1 LYLWRCGAAIRL
13 AWAVDTGAVR
23 TYYVGAMNLTLSLD
37 ERLLAEAR
45 KVAAA
50 MGKSV
55 NQLVREYLEQL
66 ATRSPVE
73 EEIAE
78 MRRLSMEGA
87 GHSRG
92 WKFDRDEI
100 HARP

>member
-1 LYLWRCGAAIRL
+1 
-13 AWAVDTGAVR
+13 
-23 TYYVGAMNLTLSLD
+23 MNLTLSID
-37 ERLLAEAR
+37 ERLVDDAR

-55 NQLVREYLEQL
+55 NQLIREYLEQL
-66 ATRSPVE
+66 TSTSTVE
-73 EEIAE
+73 DDLAE
-78 MRRLSMEGA
+78 LRRLSKQSKGN
-87 GHSRG
+87 SKG

>member
-1 LYLWRCGAAIRL
+1 
-13 AWAVDTGAVR
+13 
-23 TYYVGAMNLTLSLD
+23 MNLTLSVD
-37 ERLLAEAR
+37 ERLVEEAR

-55 NQLVREYLEQL
+55 NQLVRDYLEQI
-66 ATRSPVE
+66 TSKTTVE
-73 EEIAE
+73 EDLAE
-78 MRRLSMEGA
+78 LGRLSRESRGN
-87 GHSRG
+87 SRG